1 MEQEI
6 THTNVS
12 PINRGKTRYS
22 ALIQKAI
29 KSFWMTKKKQGN
41 VLAGKQ
47 LDAFL
52 TLLKSVAMDAGVP
65 SDCIYLKNNHIPGYF
80 RASKDWDLLIIS
92 PKNNLIA
99 AIELKSQVGSYGNNL
114 NNRTEESLGSSE
126 DFWTAFREKT
136 FTCNQS
142 PWLGYMMVVG
152 KDERSTHI
160 VKVNEP
166 YFQVRQEFK
175 NASYL
180 DRYRIL
186 CQRLVLEHKYSAVSL
201 IATSGKDSYES
212 LADNISIE
220 TFIDSFRGHLIG
232 NESEFK

>member
-1 MEQEI
+1 MDAKYRKLI
-6 THTNVS
+6 TNAV
-12 PINRGKTRYS
+12 
-22 ALIQKAI
+22 
-29 KSFWMTKKKQGN
+29 KSFWKTKQEQGN

-52 TLLKSVAMDAGVP
+52 EALKRVAMDAGIP
-65 SDCIYLKNNHIPGYF
+65 ADCIHLKNNHVPGYY

-114 NNRTEESLGSSE
+114 NNRTEEALGYSE
-126 DFWTAFREKT
+126 DFWTAFREKA

-152 KDERSTHI
+152 KDNESTHV

-166 YFQVRQEFK
+166 HFPVR
-175 NASYL
+175 S
-180 DRYRIL
+180 
-186 CQRLVLEHKYSAVSL
+186 
-201 IATSGKDSYES
+201 
-212 LADNISIE
+212 
-220 TFIDSFRGHLIG
+220 
-232 NESEFK
+232 

>member
-1 MEQEI
+1 MEQKYTQQI
-6 THTNVS
+6 AT
-12 PINRGKTRYS
+12 
-22 ALIQKAI
+22 AI
-29 KSFWMTKKKQGN
+29 KAFWNTKKKQGN

-52 TLLKSVAMDAGVP
+52 TLLTKVAINAGVP
-65 SDCIYLKNNHIPGYF
+65 SDCIYLKNNHIPGYY
-80 RASKDWDLLIIS
+80 RATKDWDLIIVS
-92 PKNNLIA
+92 PKKNLVV

-114 NNRTEESLGSSE
+114 NNRTEESLGSSD

-142 PWLGYMMVVG
+142 PWLGYLMVVG
-152 KDERSTHI
+152 KDKNSTHK

-166 YFQVRQEFK
+166 HFPVRPEFK
-175 NASYL
+175 DATYL

-186 CQRLVLEHKYSAVSL
+186 CQRLVLEHRYNAVAL
-201 IATSGKDSYES
+201 VATEDKNHYEN

-220 TFIDSFRGHLIG
+220 TFINSLRGHLLG
-232 NESEFK
+232 LADEFK